1 MPKPF
6 RLAPRARAS
15 LREVSV
21 FAAFAALTCAMTWPW
36 VLNLREAAA
45 DNADSYM
52 FAWILWW
59 DYHATFNDPLNLFHA
74 NIFYPYRYTL
84 AFCEHVYGVALPLFP
99 LFALGLRPLT
109 VLGVATLLGFTLCGY
124 GAFRLART
132 LTGSTGAAW
141 VAGVAFAFIPLRFNL
156 LAHLD
161 YLNAGWIPLLLE
173 ALVLFARRATWRRA
187 AWLGAAFLMNAL
199 SCVTWFILTLIP
211 LGLSLWVLAARAG
224 TWRDR
229 RLWVRGAVAAGV
241 ASLLLLPFMLPYHWA
256 SELYGFRRSAA
267 DMAAYSS
274 NLTDWLVMDERN
286 KLWQGFGSHFKNVV
300 LPLFPG
306 LLLPLLALAAALI
319 VPRRGD
325 ETGRGSDG
333 DAPTKDARPS
343 GVDERAG
350 DDGQSGD
357 KERAGGSA
365 AANKGSGNATANKG
379 SRASRRRRLLI
390 ILDAFAVLSLVVA
403 VLATV
408 YDTFR
413 LRLFGVELLRAS
425 DATDALFLLAL
436 CVTLRLAFA
445 YPRALRAVGVR
456 GRNLP
461 ETFRLSARGEAFQL
475 GVVWLAVGFAGS
487 LGINF
492 FFHRFLFERVPLFQA
507 VRSPARWAM
516 VACLGLAL
524 LGGLGAKRLAESF
537 ARRGARARA
546 VVVVYALVAAALLFE
561 FRVAPLYFIRGAVE
575 PDEVSLHLKR
585 TEMRGGIVELPAG
598 EFVSNYQ
605 YLLRAADHGRPLV
618 TAVSGFITPTE
629 QEIEA
634 LSRARPVPER
644 FLELLERIP
653 ASYLVVHNSTLN
665 PESRLALE
673 AFLERGRASN
683 RLRFIQSFG
692 DRDDLYAVTKTEPH
706 ARALAPAPPPTTARD
721 LVPFYTKAE
730 GCLPPELRRDGF
742 FIYRLYKSAFGRLPR
757 RAEFLAAVEAARRTD
772 GLQTKEAQRD
782 FARAW
787 AEGEEFRARYGATSD
802 ADFADALFRNAGLT
816 AEARERGALV
826 EGLASG
832 GLARA
837 DILLRVASDD
847 TLYLREF
854 SRAFILMHYFH
865 YLRRNPDD
873 PPDTGPGG
881 LEYWAAYLD
890 RTGDFCSMEG
900 LFRGSR
906 EFQSLPGN

>member
-6 RLAPRARAS
+6 RPSPRARA
-15 LREVSV
+15 LVKEFLI

-36 VLNLREAAA
+36 VLDLRDAAA

-124 GAFRLART
+124 GAFRLTRT
-132 LTGSTGAAW
+132 LTNSNSAAW

-173 ALVLFARRATWRRA
+173 ALVLFARKTTWRRA
-187 AWLGAAFLMNAL
+187 AWLGAAFFLNAL

-211 LGLSLWVLAARAG
+211 LGLSLWVLAAREG

-229 RLWVRGAVAAGV
+229 RLWAWGAIAVGV
-241 ASLLLLPFMLPYHWA
+241 ASLLLLPFLLPYYRA

-267 DMAAYSS
+267 DITAYSS
-274 NLTDWLVMDERN
+274 NLADWLVMDERN
-286 KLWQGFGSHFKNVV
+286 KLWRGFGAQFKNVV

-306 LLLPLLALAAALI
+306 ILLPLLALAAASPLA
-319 VPRRGD
+319 RRADEATRAKD
-325 ETGRGSDG
+325 ET
-333 DAPTKDARPS
+333 T
-343 GVDERAG
+343 AG
-350 DDGQSGD
+350 DDDGAIQ
-357 KERAGGSA
+357 
-365 AANKGSGNATANKG
+365 
-379 SRASRRRRLLI
+379 RRPSKLTKRLLV
-390 ILDAFAVLSLVVA
+390 ILDALAALCLVVA

-413 LRLFGVELLRAS
+413 LRLFGVELMRAS
-425 DATDALFLLAL
+425 DATDALFLFTTFVTARLAL
-436 CVTLRLAFA
+436 A

-456 GRNLP
+456 SRNLS
-461 ETFRLSARGEAFQL
+461 ETFRRTTRGEAFHL
-475 GVVWLAVGFAGS
+475 GVVWLVAGFVGS
-487 LGINF
+487 LGVNF

-516 VACLGLAL
+516 VACLGLSL
-524 LGGLGAKRLAESF
+524 LGGLGAKRLAEFF
-537 ARRGARARA
+537 ARRSSRRRLASLA
-546 VVVVYALVAAALLFE
+546 VYAFVAAALLFE
-561 FRVAPLYFIRGAVE
+561 FRVAPLYFIRGPVD
-575 PDEVSLHLKR
+575 PDEVSIHLKR
-585 TEMRGGIVELPAG
+585 TEMRGGVVELPAG
-598 EFVSNYQ
+598 EFVSNYL

-618 TAVSGFITPTE
+618 TAVSGFITPVE
-629 QEIEA
+629 QEIES

-644 FLELLERIP
+644 FLDLLERIP
-653 ASYLVVHNSTLN
+653 ASYLVVHNSNLN

-673 AFLERGRASN
+673 AFLERARAAN
-683 RLRFIQSFG
+683 RLRFVKSFG
-692 DRDDLYAVTKTEPH
+692 ERDDLYAVVKTEPD
-706 ARALAPAPPPTTARD
+706 ARSLAPAPPPTTARD
-721 LVPFYTKAE
+721 LVPFYARAE
-730 GCLPPELRRDGF
+730 KCLPPAYAREGF
-742 FIYRLYKSAFGRLPR
+742 FIYRLQKTSFGRIPR
-757 RAEFLAAVEAARRTD
+757 RAEFLEAVGQTQ
-772 GLQTKEAQRD
+772 GLQTEEGRRE
-782 FARAW
+782 FVRTW
-787 AEGEEFRARYGATSD
+787 AERTEFKTRYEQKSD
-802 ADFADALFRNAGLT
+802 ADFVNELFNNAGLNV
-816 AEARERGALV
+816 EAREREALIS
-826 EGLASG
+826 GLASG
-832 GLARA
+832 GLTRA
-837 DILLRVASDD
+837 QVVQRVASDD
-847 TLYLREF
+847 TLYLKEF
-854 SRAFILMHYFH
+854 SRAFVLMHYFS

-873 PPDTGPGG
+873 PPDTGAGG

-906 EFQSLPGN
+906 EFQTLPPED

>member
-6 RLAPRARAS
+6 RLSPRAGAS

-36 VLNLREAAA
+36 VLHLREAAA

-59 DYHATFNDPLNLFHA
+59 DYHQTFNDPANLFHA

-132 LTGSTGAAW
+132 LTGSNGAAW
-141 VAGVAFAFIPLRFNL
+141 VAGIAFAYIPLRFNL

-229 RLWVRGAVAAGV
+229 RLWVRGAVCVGAA
-241 ASLLLLPFMLPYHWA
+241 ALLLLPFMLPYQWA

-274 NLTDWLVMDERN
+274 NLADWLVMDERN
-286 KLWQGFGSHFKNVV
+286 KLWRGFGAQFKNVV

-319 VPRRGD
+319 VPRRGGD
-325 ETGRGSDG
+325 E
-333 DAPTKDARPS
+333 
-343 GVDERAG
+343 EQAG
-350 DDGQSGD
+350 D
-357 KERAGGSA
+357 E
-365 AANKGSGNATANKG
+365 ATADEG
-379 SRASRRRRLLI
+379 RQASHERPLTKRRKRLVFV
-390 ILDAFAVLSLVVA
+390 LDALAVLSLVVA

-413 LRLFGVELLRAS
+413 LRLFGVELFRAS
-425 DATDALFLLAL
+425 DATDALFLLTL
-436 CVTLRLAFA
+436 CVTLRLALA
-445 YPRALRAVGVR
+445 YPRALRAAGVR
-456 GRNLP
+456 SRNLP

-475 GVVWLAVGFAGS
+475 GVVWAAVGFAGS

-524 LGGLGAKRLAESF
+524 LGGLGAKRLAEVF
-537 ARRGARARA
+537 ARRGRGARAA
-546 VVVVYALVAAALLFE
+546 VLVYALVAAALLFE

-575 PDEVSLHLKR
+575 PDEVTLHLKR

-644 FLELLERIP
+644 FLELLEQIP

-683 RLRFIQSFG
+683 RLRFIRSFG
-692 DRDDLYAVTKTEPH
+692 ERDDLYAVTKTEPE

-721 LVPFYTKAE
+721 LVPFYAKAE
-730 GCLPPELRRDGF
+730 SCLPPELRREGF
-742 FIYRLYKSAFGRLPR
+742 LVYRLYKSAYGRLPR
-757 RAEFLAAVEAARRTD
+757 RAEFLAAVEAARRAA
-772 GLQTKEAQRD
+772 GLQTEEGRRD

-787 AEGEEFRARYGATSD
+787 AEGEEFKARYGRASD
-802 ADFADALFRNAGLT
+802 GEFVDALLTNAGLT
-816 AEARERGALV
+816 IEARERGALV
-826 EGLASG
+826 G
-832 GLARA
+832 GLARGGLTRA

-906 EFQSLPGN
+906 EFQNLPGN